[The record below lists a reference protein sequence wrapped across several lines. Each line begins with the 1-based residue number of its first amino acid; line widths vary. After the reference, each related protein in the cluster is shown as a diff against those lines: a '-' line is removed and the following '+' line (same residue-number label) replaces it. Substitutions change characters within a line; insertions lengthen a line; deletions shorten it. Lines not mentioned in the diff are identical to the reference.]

1 MFRLWCMFAMCSG
14 CFGVQAVMCSG
25 CLGVQA
31 VVYVCDA

>member
-1 MFRLWCMFAMCSG
+1 MFVMPSG

-25 CLGVQA
+25 CFGVQA